1 VDNAGNTASDT
12 VSGIN
17 IDLTSPTISIS
28 LDPATPNGA
37 NGWYVTPVTVHF
49 FCSDSLS
56 GLATACPSDIVFSE
70 GTDQSAFGTVT
81 DAAGNSASTSVT
93 GIDID
98 LTSPTITGSKAP
110 AANGNGWNN
119 EDVTVHF
126 ECVDAIS
133 GIASCPA
140 DTILGEGA
148 DQSVTGTATD
158 NAGNSA
164 SATVGGI
171 HIDKTS
177 PVNVAFTDGGIV
189 EGETYYFGFVPS
201 GPTACSA
208 TDELSGLDS
217 CNVSG
222 GGTSVGLHSF
232 TATAYDKAG
241 NLSTHTVSYT
251 VSKWSLNGFYQPIDM
266 NTVQNVAKAGKVV
279 PTKWTIYAGTTELT
293 NTATF
298 DSMGWKSIACGTSTV
313 TDVIETYSTDTG
325 NTELRY
331 DPVAHQ
337 FVKNIKVPTTLGCY
351 QLVLKTDDGS
361 FIGAVFNVV
370 K

>member
-1 VDNAGNTASDT
+1 MAVSIYVKIDKTSPTISATVSPAANAAGWHNSDVLVSFTCIDSLSDVDSCSGPVTMSSEGAGQSVTGSATDKAGNTASITVENINIDKTAPTITGSRTPFANTNGWNNSPVTVSFSCDDALSGISSCPEDALLDSEGLGQTVTGTAVDNADNTASET

-17 IDLTSPTISIS
+17 
-28 LDPATPNGA
+28 
-37 NGWYVTPVTVHF
+37 
-49 FCSDSLS
+49 
-56 GLATACPSDIVFSE
+56 
-70 GTDQSAFGTVT
+70 
-81 DAAGNSASTSVT
+81 
-93 GIDID
+93 
-98 LTSPTITGSKAP
+98 
-110 AANGNGWNN
+110 
-119 EDVTVHF
+119 
-126 ECVDAIS
+126 
-133 GIASCPA
+133 
-140 DTILGEGA
+140 
-148 DQSVTGTATD
+148 
-158 NAGNSA
+158 
-164 SATVGGI
+164 
-171 HIDKTS
+171 IDKTS

-189 EGETYYFGFVPS
+189 DGETYYFGFVPS

-222 GGTSVGLHSF
+222 GGTSVGLHSY

-266 NTVQNVAKAGKVV
+266 NTVQNMAKAGKVV